1 MTKHELL
8 NELIGVP
15 DDMEI
20 QMPNGLPVCSVQVV
34 TLQGG
39 REVLVLSD
47 EDPDP
52 NAALARLQ
60 ATLCD
65 YWDTVDKLRALP
77 EESQEYGGLVDQLN
91 SLELRLRL
99 LAEDGGM

>member
-8 NELIGVP
+8 DELTGVP

-20 QMPNGLPVCSVQVV
+20 QMPNGLPVCSVQLV
-34 TLQGG
+34 TLQDG

-52 NAALARLQ
+52 NAALSRLK

-65 YWDTVDKLRALP
+65 YWDTMDRLRALP
-77 EESQEYGGLVDQLN
+77 EEDEEYGDMMARLSALG
-91 SLELRLRL
+91 LRLRL
-99 LAEDGGM
+99 MAEDGGM